1 MNLSEAGRRA
11 RSALKFALPTLT
23 ILVAQSLSAQIK
35 AADLKTAEAR
45 SAPQNYQTLYLSGVT
60 RERDAIEIVTDLRNM
75 LPNAKVYYVP
85 SQNAIS
91 MLGSADEFAMARK
104 ILADLDK
111 GKRAYRLT
119 YSITEV
125 DGGQAV
131 GTRKIALIVVPGEN
145 ASLKQGSRVPIVTG
159 TTQGRSS
166 SENQVQYLD
175 VGLKIEASLEGPPDG
190 LRLRT
195 KVEQSS
201 LAEEKSGISQQD
213 PVIRQTALDATSTLA
228 QNKPLVLGTL
238 DIPGSGG
245 RREEIQVSSE
255 LIQ

>member
-1 MNLSEAGRRA
+1 MNLSEAGRGA
-11 RSALKFALPTLT
+11 KCALKFALPALT
-23 ILVAQSLSAQIK
+23 ILVAQSLSAQVK
-35 AADLKTAEAR
+35 AADLKTAEPK
-45 SAPQNYQTLYLSGVT
+45 SAPQNYQTLYLSGAT
-60 RERDAIEIVTDLRNM
+60 REHDAIEIVTDLRNM
-75 LPNAKVYYVP
+75 LPNAKVYYIP

-91 MLGSADEFAMARK
+91 MLGSADEFALARK

-111 GKRAYRLT
+111 AKRAYRLT
-119 YSITEV
+119 YSITEM
-125 DGGQAV
+125 DGGQANA
-131 GTRKIALIVVPGEN
+131 TRQIALIVVPGEI
-145 ASLKQGSRVPIVTG
+145 ALLKQGSRVPIVTG
-159 TTQGRSS
+159 TAQSGTS

-201 LAEEKSGISQQD
+201 LADEKSGVVGQD
-213 PVIRQTALDATSTLA
+213 PVLRQTVLDATSTLA

-238 DIPGSGG
+238 DIPGSG
-245 RREEIQVSSE
+245 RREQIQVSSE

>member
-11 RSALKFALPTLT
+11 KSALKFALPALTL
-23 ILVAQSLSAQIK
+23 LVVQSLSAQVK
-35 AADLKTAEAR
+35 AADLKSVEPK
-45 SAPQNYQTLYLSGVT
+45 SASQSYQTLYLSGTT
-60 RERDAIEIVTDLRNM
+60 REHDGIELVTDLRNM
-75 LPNAKVYYVP
+75 LPYAKLFYVP

-91 MLGSADEFAMARK
+91 MFGSADDFAVARK
-104 ILADLDK
+104 MLADLDK
-111 GKRAYRLT
+111 AKRAYRLT
-119 YSITEV
+119 YSITEM

-131 GTRKIALIVVPGEN
+131 GTRQIALIVIPGEN

-159 TTQGRSS
+159 TAQGGASN
-166 SENQVQYLD
+166 ENTVEYLD
-175 VGLKIEASLEGPPDG
+175 VGLKIEASLDGPPDG

-201 LAEEKSGISQQD
+201 LADEKSGLGGQD

-238 DIPGSGG
+238 DIPGSG
-245 RREEIQVSSE
+245 RREQIQVSSE

>member
-11 RSALKFALPTLT
+11 KSALKFALPALT
-23 ILVAQSLSAQIK
+23 ILVAQSLSAQVK
-35 AADLKTAEAR
+35 AADLKTAEAK
-45 SAPQNYQTLYLSGVT
+45 SAPQNYQTLYLSGAT
-60 RERDAIEIVTDLRNM
+60 REGDAVQIVTDLRNM
-75 LPNAKVYYVP
+75 LTYAKVYYVP

-91 MLGSADEFAMARK
+91 MLGSAEDIALARK

-111 GKRAYRLT
+111 AKRAYRLT

-131 GTRKIALIVVPGEN
+131 GTRKITMIVVPGEN
-145 ASLKQGSRVPIVTG
+145 ALLKQGSRVPIVTG
-159 TTQGRSS
+159 TTQGGTS

-175 VGLKIEASLEGPPDG
+175 VGLKIEAALDGPPDG

-201 LAEEKSGISQQD
+201 LADEKTGISQQD
-213 PVIRQTALDATSTLA
+213 PVLRQTVLDATSTLA

-238 DIPGSGG
+238 DIPGSG